1 MLRNLLFTVA
11 LVLTANLLVFSQT
24 GSGTL
29 KGKITDKAT
38 KEPISFANIVI
49 EIGGVQAGGATS
61 DIDGNFMIKPIPPGK
76 IDLKATFVGYKSL
89 TLTGIVIFQDKIQFQ
104 NLELEAQTTNLQE
117 VEIVQ
122 YKVPLISK
130 DQTVSGGTVTSEE
143 IAKMANKSA
152 EAVATTVGGV
162 GTDANG
168 NITSIRGQRSSGTVY
183 YIDGMRVIGSNVL
196 PQSAIEQVEVI
207 LGGTPA
213 AYGDATGGIINVT
226 TRGPS
231 RDFNAGLDLQT
242 SQFLDRFGYNRA
254 GVNFTGPLFSKK
266 DSITKTKTPI
276 MGYFVAGEF
285 IHQQDGAPATFELY
299 KVKDNVLNDLSANPL
314 ILSNNG
320 GVFMKA
326 EFLTMNDFEKTKHT
340 LNTAGYTVNLS
351 GKLDLRVSRSINMS
365 FGGTYNMNDGYGFS
379 YGGYLLNS
387 ANNTHNYSDTWRVNA
402 RFTQRFPTSQ
412 DSKSFIKNV
421 YYSIGADYSRNGG
434 KSEDAELK
442 DNYFQYGYIGKFDV
456 NTLRA
461 YTSTI
466 VLDTVSGKYAHV
478 QNGFRDTMVVYT
490 PYNYNPEAANWT
502 SQYYS
507 FFDAFGHYENMVQ
520 IVQNRGLI
528 NGMQPFDIYN
538 LWENV
543 GKKNG
548 ENVNQS
554 PSYSKNQSEQFA
566 INASFAADFGNHE
579 IQIGFQYQQRSS
591 SYWAVDG
598 IGLWSLMRG
607 LTNAQLKDLDLK
619 DPQLVY
625 RDGVFMDTI
634 NYYRKYVPLL
644 QSNFDISLRQKLGL
658 PVDGTDYIDIDAYDM
673 NANTISY
680 YDKDQVL
687 RTGTSS
693 SQLYSLDMFSA
704 NELLSGGANLVN
716 YFGYNYLGEKQANKP
731 SFDDFFTATD
741 DAGNLTR
748 PIAPYQPIYI
758 AGYVQDKFSF
768 KDLIFNIGVRWDRFD
783 ANQPVLKDPYLFFPA
798 YTVGEISELNG
809 QAINYP
815 SNIGSDYIIY
825 VDEAT
830 NPGAITGFR
839 DGNNWYNSEG
849 TVITDPRVLDK
860 GNGINP
866 YLIDPYQKEVTS
878 AVFEDYQPQNNF
890 MPRVSFSFPISD
902 DALFY
907 AHYDILTQRPTAGIR
922 IDPISYYF
930 IDVRGSS
937 GTINNPALQPEQ
949 TIDYELGFQ
958 QKINNASSL
967 KMAVFY
973 REMRDQI
980 QQYRLTGSYP
990 KTYYSYTN
998 IDFGTVKGLTLT
1010 YDLRR
1015 TGNARIRFSYTLQF
1029 ADGTGSDANT
1039 AQGIIRSEQPNLRTM
1054 NPLNFDRRHAFNIS
1068 VDYRWASGK
1077 EYNGPVIN
1085 RKKSGKAP
1093 VQLLSNLGAN
1103 LTVTGGSGTPY
1114 TASSKVMP
1122 YGAMGPIKGSIN
1134 GSRLPWQF
1142 LMNLRIDKDFNF
1154 AMGKKKSKPA
1164 TINVYLEIL
1173 NLLNTQNVLGVYPA
1187 TGSPTDDGYL
1197 TAPEYQN
1204 QISQQAS
1211 PESYRDYYSIWVNN
1225 PYNYATP
1232 RQTRLG
1238 LMFNF

>member
-29 KGKITDKAT
+29 KGRITDKAT
-38 KEPISFANIVI
+38 KEAISFANIVI
-49 EIGGVQAGGATS
+49 EVGGVQAGGATS
-61 DIDGNFMIKPIPPGK
+61 DIDGNFVIKPIPPGK

-89 TLTGIVIFQDKIQFQ
+89 TLQGIVILPDKIQFQ
-104 NLELEAQTTNLQE
+104 NLELEAQTTTLQE

-183 YIDGMRVIGSNVL
+183 YIDGMRVIGSGVL

-213 AYGDATGGIINVT
+213 AYGDATGGIISVT

-231 RDFNAGLDLQT
+231 REFNAGIDLQT
-242 SQFLDRFGYNRA
+242 SQYLDRFGYNRA

-285 IHQQDGAPATFELY
+285 SYQQDGAPATFQLY
-299 KVKDNVLNDLSANPL
+299 KGKDDIINDMSANPL
-314 ILSNNG
+314 ILANNG

-326 EFLTMNDFEKTKHT
+326 EYLTMNDLEKTKHS

-379 YGGYLLNS
+379 YGGYLLNYS
-387 ANNTHNYSDTWRVNA
+387 NNTHNYNNTWRVNA
-402 RFTQRFPTSQ
+402 RFTQRFPTAQ
-412 DSKSFIKNV
+412 DSKSFVKNV
-421 YYSIGADYSRNGG
+421 YYSIGADYSRSDAN
-434 KSEDAELK
+434 SEDAEHK
-442 DNYFQYGYIGKFDV
+442 DNPFQYGYIGKFDIH
-456 NTLRA
+456 TIRA
-461 YTSTI
+461 YTPTI
-466 VLDTVSGKYAHV
+466 ILDTVSGKYAHI
-478 QNGFRDTMVVYT
+478 QNGFRDTMVVYS
-490 PYNYNPEAANWT
+490 PYTYNPESANWT

-507 FFDAFGHYENMVQ
+507 FFDKYGYYENMDQ

-528 NGMQPFDIYN
+528 NGMQPFGIYN

-543 GKKNG
+543 GTRDAGYAK
-548 ENVNQS
+548 S
-554 PSYSKNQSEQFA
+554 HSEQFA

-579 IQIGFQYQQRSS
+579 IQLGFQYQQRSS
-591 SYWAVDG
+591 SAWNVSG
-598 IGLWSLMRG
+598 LGLWSLMRG
-607 LTNAQLKDLDLK
+607 LTNAHLKDLDLK
-619 DPQLVY
+619 DPQLVKL
-625 RDGVFMDTI
+625 DGVFMDTI
-634 NYYRKYVPLL
+634 NYYRKYVSLL
-644 QSNFDISLRQKLGL
+644 QTNFDINLRQKLGL
-658 PVDGTDYIDIDAYDM
+658 PIDGTDYINIDSYNM

-680 YDKDQVL
+680 YDKNQVMQ
-687 RTGTSS
+687 TGSSTSP
-693 SQLYSLDMFSA
+693 LYTLDMFSA
-704 NELLSGGANLVN
+704 DELLDGGSSKVN
-716 YFGYNYLGEKQANKP
+716 YYGYTYTGEKQTNKP

-741 DAGNLTR
+741 AEGNLTR

-758 AGYVQDKFSF
+758 AGYIQDKFSF

-783 ANQPVLKDPYLFFPA
+783 ANQPVLKDPYLFYPA
-798 YTVGEISELNG
+798 HTVGEISELNG
-809 QAINYP
+809 QPVSYP
-815 SNIGSDYIIY
+815 SNIGSDYVIY
-825 VDEAT
+825 VDDAT
-830 NPGAITGFR
+830 NPGSITGFR
-839 DGNNWYNSEG
+839 NGNQWYNAEG
-849 TVITDPRVLDK
+849 TVITDPSVLDK
-860 GNGINP
+860 GNGITP
-866 YLIDPYQKEVTS
+866 YLIDPNQKEVTS

-890 MPRVSFSFPISD
+890 MPRISFSFPISD

-907 AHYDILTQRPTAGIR
+907 AHYDILTQRPTTGVR

-930 IDVRGSS
+930 IDVRGAS

-967 KMAVFY
+967 RLAVFY

-980 QQYRLTGSYP
+980 QQYRLTGAYP

-998 IDFGTVKGLTLT
+998 IDFGTVKGLTVT

-1015 TGNARIRFSYTLQF
+1015 TGNARIRFNYTLQF

-1039 AQGIIRSEQPNLRTM
+1039 SQGIIRSDQPNLRTM
-1054 NPLNFDRRHAFNIS
+1054 NPLNYDRRHAFNIS
-1068 VDYRWASGK
+1068 IDYRFASGK

-1103 LTVTGGSGTPY
+1103 LTITGGSGTPY
-1114 TASSKVMP
+1114 TASSKIMP
-1122 YGAMGPIKGSIN
+1122 YGGMGPIKGSLN

-1154 AMGKKKSKPA
+1154 AMGKKKSKSA

-1173 NLLNTQNVLGVYPA
+1173 NLLNTQNVTGVYPA

-1204 QISQQAS
+1204 QINQQVS
-1211 PESYRDYYSIWVNN
+1211 PESYRDLYSVWINN
-1225 PYNYATP
+1225 PYNYSTP